1 MNMSLD
7 LVTFPCLCLH
17 KSTMFAVRSPDALT
31 RTTAAALRGG
41 LFDNLKIVDSTGAEH
56 VVRSAQKLHGVGP
69 FWGYNL
75 FLNQRVRVALDVVP
89 TAKTYTVDEVRKL
102 VMGDFEKWRGW
113 SSRADFEELE
123 SSVSRASSSAEIL
136 RLVTSAAQ
144 DGAI

>member
-31 RTTAAALRGG
+31 RTTAAALR
-41 LFDNLKIVDSTGAEH
+41 
-56 VVRSAQKLHGVGP
+56 GVGP